1 MLSNVHKQLLAS
13 RLRDIFASSPLVL
26 VYQTLGNVRSEEM
39 SNSMQRELDKQL
51 PGSGVQ
57 ATCMKLK
64 NTIASATGQEAVA
77 RFLQTNNLLLG
88 WQLPQHS
95 QLDQLHASR
104 STHLKNILSPGS
116 PHSSPPSSPPH
127 QPPFPSSQPLTE
139 SGSALQG
146 SQRDPSASSQ
156 DTQSLSLPHSTIKA
170 IISLSLSAP
179 RRQPVA
185 LLTSFYRGEQVELLS
200 QLESAPSELA
210 NLGGVHTH
218 HDSPRVTEAENGGMS
233 AGDNWNDTGVKC
245 PLNSKRGYNAWSKLE
260 DVHSNQG
267 CIIPGIGKTSS
278 PTVR

>member
-13 RLRDIFASSPLVL
+13 RLKDIFASSPLVL
-26 VYQTLGNVRSEEM
+26 VYQTLGNVRSEDM

-88 WQLPQHS
+88 WQLPQYS
-95 QLDQLHASR
+95 QLDQLQTSK
-104 STHLKNILSPGS
+104 STHLKSILSQDAPKP
-116 PHSSPPSSPPH
+116 PHSPPSSSSPS
-127 QPPFPSSQPLTE
+127 QPPFPSSQPHMET
-139 SGSALQG
+139 GSVLQG
-146 SQRDPSASSQ
+146 GHHAPSVSSHN
-156 DTQSLSLPHSTIKA
+156 TQSLSLPHNTIKA

-185 LLTSFYRGEQVELLS
+185 LLTSFYRGEQVKIKHLTDWSKLDERAVQEELLS

-210 NLGGVHTH
+210 NLGGA
-218 HDSPRVTEAENGGMS
+218 PEALVD
-233 AGDNWNDTGVKC
+233 ALNDAEPHG
-245 PLNSKRGYNAWSKLE
+245 LLDALDFLAAREESK
-260 DVHSNQG
+260 
-267 CIIPGIGKTSS
+267 
-278 PTVR
+278 

>member
-185 LLTSFYRGEQVELLS
+185 LLTSFYRGEQVKIKHLLDWSKLDERTVQVELLS

-210 NLGGVHTH
+210 NLGGA
-218 HDSPRVTEAENGGMS
+218 PEALID
-233 AGDNWNDTGVKC
+233 ALGDAEPHGLLHALDF
-245 PLNSKRGYNAWSKLE
+245 LAARE
-260 DVHSNQG
+260 E
-267 CIIPGIGKTSS
+267 GK
-278 PTVR
+278 